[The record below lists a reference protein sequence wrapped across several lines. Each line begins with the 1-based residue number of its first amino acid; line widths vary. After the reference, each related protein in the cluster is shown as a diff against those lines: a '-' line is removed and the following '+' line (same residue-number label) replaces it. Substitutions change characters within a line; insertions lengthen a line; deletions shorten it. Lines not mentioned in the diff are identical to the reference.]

1 MVIDFYYKGNCLMG
15 IRSDLE
21 TNFDYE
27 IVDEFLDH
35 YSMMVESM
43 EVMIIDLTKPNMYK
57 RSINELFR
65 VFHNIK
71 SASGY
76 LQILPMNKLA
86 SFVEDALEDLR
97 NNSTSINQ
105 ETVDWLL
112 QISDMFAI
120 WQDDLK
126 QDSEL
131 SKIKF
136 SLLKTP
142 DLDK

>member
-1 MVIDFYYKGNCLMG
+1 MG
-15 IRSDLE
+15 VRSDLDA
-21 TNFDYE
+21 NFDFE

-43 EVMIIDLTKPNMYK
+43 EVMIIDLSKPNNYD

-76 LQILPMNKLA
+76 LQIKQMAKLS
-86 SFVEDALEDLR
+86 SFVEDELEELR
-97 NNSTSINQ
+97 KAKPPISE
-105 ETVDWLL
+105 ETTTWLL
-112 QISDMFAI
+112 DVSDMFAT
-120 WQDDLK
+120 WQEDFKLDNALTH
-126 QDSEL
+126 
-131 SKIKF
+131 IRY
-136 SLLKTP
+136 SLLKIP

>member
-1 MVIDFYYKGNCLMG
+1 MG
-15 IRSDLE
+15 VRSDLDA
-21 TNFDYE
+21 NFDFE

-43 EVMIIDLTKPNMYK
+43 EVMIINLEKPNSYD

-76 LQILPMNKLA
+76 LQITQMAKLS
-86 SFVEDALEDLR
+86 SFVEDELKELR
-97 NNSTSINQ
+97 KAKPPISE
-105 ETVDWLL
+105 ETTTWLL
-112 QISDMFAI
+112 DVSDMYAT
-120 WQDDLK
+120 WQEDFKLDNVLTH
-126 QDSEL
+126 
-131 SKIKF
+131 IRY
-136 SLLKTP
+136 SLLKIP

>member
-1 MVIDFYYKGNCLMG
+1 MG
-15 IRSDLE
+15 VRSNLDA
-21 TNFDYE
+21 NFDFE

-35 YSMMVESM
+35 YSMMVDSM
-43 EVMIIDLTKPNMYK
+43 EIMIIDLAKLNSYT

-76 LQILPMNKLA
+76 LKLTSMAKLA
-86 SFVEDALEDLR
+86 SFVEDELEILR
-97 NNSTSINQ
+97 KATPPISE
-105 ETVDWLL
+105 ETTTWLL
-112 QISDMFAI
+112 NVSDMFAT

-126 QDSEL
+126 LDNEL
-131 SKIKF
+131 SKIRY